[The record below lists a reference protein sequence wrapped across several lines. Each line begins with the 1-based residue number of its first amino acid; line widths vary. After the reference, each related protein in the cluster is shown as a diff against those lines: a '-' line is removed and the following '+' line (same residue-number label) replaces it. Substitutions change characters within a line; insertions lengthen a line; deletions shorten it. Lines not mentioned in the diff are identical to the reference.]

1 MRYLGQFPTEK
12 DIVDH
17 IIYEIKED
25 EPGDY
30 ISFSGFEKFMENAM
44 LFDTYAPNNP
54 EVLLAAFKML
64 DEDGTGEIECELMYS
79 YLSQMGNNFSKDEV
93 KLFKEFI
100 YGVEKT
106 KDTFHYEDYI
116 HKWKIQVDKHRYDYL
131 EKELEDYNPE
141 IEKRKKEERKMKR

>member
-54 EVLLAAFKML
+54 EVLLVILA
-64 DEDGTGEIECELMYS
+64 
-79 YLSQMGNNFSKDEV
+79 
-93 KLFKEFI
+93 
-100 YGVEKT
+100 
-106 KDTFHYEDYI
+106 
-116 HKWKIQVDKHRYDYL
+116 
-131 EKELEDYNPE
+131 
-141 IEKRKKEERKMKR
+141 